1 LDHRQQGCLWI
12 EVDLAGSYGVDNQ
25 SMEVKSLS
33 EINKESNMIP
43 VKDEI
48 ATRETPVVNYVLIAI
63 NVIVYLFMA
72 LAGPETQAAIVA
84 KYAMIPAHFADGV
97 TLADL
102 MTIFTSMFMHAG
114 LAHLGGN
121 MLYLWIFGDNVED
134 RIGHFRYLVFYL
146 VGGVVASLAHLVT
159 NWGSELPTVGASG
172 AIAAV
177 LGAYL
182 VLFPASRIVTLIPLG
197 NFSRLTTAPA
207 FVFLGLWFILQL
219 FEGVMTFGGADVS
232 GVAFW
237 AHVGGFVAG
246 MVMVKL
252 ISTEARRERP
262 LAW

>member
-1 LDHRQQGCLWI
+1 
-12 EVDLAGSYGVDNQ
+12 
-25 SMEVKSLS
+25 
-33 EINKESNMIP
+33 MIP
-43 VKDEI
+43 VKDGI
-48 ATRETPVVNYVLIAI
+48 STRETPVVNYVLITI

-72 LAGPETQAAIVA
+72 LAGPEAQEAIVA
-84 KYAMIPAHFADGV
+84 KYAMVPTHFADGV
-97 TLADL
+97 TLADI

-134 RIGHFRYLVFYL
+134 RIGHFRYLMFYL
-146 VGGVVASLAHLVT
+146 VGGVVASLTHMVT

-182 VLFPASRIVTLIPLG
+182 LLYPASRIVTLIPIG
-197 NFSRLTTAPA
+197 RFSHLTTAPA
-207 FVFLGLWFILQL
+207 FVFLGLWFVLQL
-219 FEGVMTFGGADVS
+219 FEGMMSFGGADVA

-252 ISTEARRERP
+252 MPTEAKRERA

>member
-1 LDHRQQGCLWI
+1 
-12 EVDLAGSYGVDNQ
+12 
-25 SMEVKSLS
+25 
-33 EINKESNMIP
+33 MIP
-43 VKDEI
+43 VKDGI
-48 ATRETPVVNYVLIAI
+48 STRETPVVSYALIAI

-72 LAGPETQAAIVA
+72 LAGPEAQEAIVA

-97 TLADL
+97 TLADI

-134 RIGHFRYLVFYL
+134 RIGHYQYLMFYL
-146 VGGVVASLAHLVT
+146 VGGVVASLTHLAT

-197 NFSRLTTAPA
+197 YFSRLTTAPA

-219 FEGVMTFGGADVS
+219 FEGVMSFGGADVG

-246 MVMVKL
+246 IVMIKL
-252 ISTEARRERP
+252 MPTGERQERA